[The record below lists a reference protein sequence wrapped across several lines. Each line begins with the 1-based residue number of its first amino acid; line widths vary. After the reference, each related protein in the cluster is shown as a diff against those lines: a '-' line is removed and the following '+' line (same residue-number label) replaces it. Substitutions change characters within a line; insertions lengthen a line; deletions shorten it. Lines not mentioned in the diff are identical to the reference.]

1 MNKNPAFVVSA
12 LGACCCVLAVGG
24 VIILRK
30 LFGSRETIFS
40 IPTGDKKD
48 VSLDTSAASSPLP
61 AAPVVPHRIDRV
73 DTSSS
78 TTATAEIH
86 ETLPHPSRDHT
97 LQLFQELKSRANNAF
112 QRGQHVEALQ
122 LYQDAIDVVD
132 ALGSRDREAVMHR
145 HTVSANVVL
154 VYLKLEAFEQARMLA
169 TFLLQEQGDALT
181 ALIRTA
187 QHQQQQ
193 SVAVTGNEAALAPQ
207 KDVPGSI
214 GSGVPMPSDLVPKVL
229 YRRSLA
235 MKALGDARGA
245 LGDLRAAQ
253 LLLKEKKDN
262 TIEDEIKKL
271 ETQLARS
278 SAW

>member
-1 MNKNPAFVVSA
+1 MNKNPAFVVTA

-73 DTSSS
+73 DTSS

-86 ETLPHPSRDHT
+86 ETLPHPSRDHA
-97 LQLFQELKSRANNAF
+97 LQLFQGLKSRANNAF

-187 QHQQQQ
+187 QQQQQ
-193 SVAVTGNEAALAPQ
+193 SVAVTGNEAALALH
-207 KDVPGSI
+207 KDVSGSI

-253 LLLKEKKDN
+253 LLLREKKDN

-271 ETQLARS
+271 ETQL
-278 SAW
+278 